1 MSKSKIHHHHV
12 CKICRA
18 QCCQYY
24 ALEIDTPRSYEDFD
38 QIKWFLVHQKTK
50 VFVDKRKWFLEVLNP
65 CRYLTE
71 DHHCEIYTHRPKIC
85 REYGISPEGEMDCNA
100 NNEII
105 KHDSYFNSIEELD
118 EFVKKRFSRKKK
130 KIK

>member
-50 VFVDKRKWFLEVLNP
+50 VFVEKRKWFLEIYEN
-65 CRYLTE
+65 CRYLARNHT
-71 DHHCEIYTHRPKIC
+71 CKIYAKRPKIC
-85 REYGISPEGEMDCNA
+85 REHSHTECEFHGERSD
-100 NNEII
+100 
-105 KHDSYFNSIEELD
+105 HDLHFQSIEEFDRYL
-118 EFVKKRFSRKKK
+118 KKRFRSKL
-130 KIK
+130 